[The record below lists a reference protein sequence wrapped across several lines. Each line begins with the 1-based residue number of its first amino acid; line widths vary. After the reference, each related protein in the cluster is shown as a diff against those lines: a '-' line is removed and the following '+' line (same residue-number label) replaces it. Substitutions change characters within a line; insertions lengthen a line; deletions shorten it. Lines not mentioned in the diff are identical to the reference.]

1 MKNNYLSQ
9 KSCLILL
16 FALLPFLFYGQT
28 EKTENTEV
36 NKSEVKFEP
45 HWLINANIGAMQYYG
60 DVAEKSDPFS
70 QMAHGTAWGY
80 GIILG
85 RQFSPVLG
93 LRGQF
98 LAGKIKSKKDK
109 YKGGAPANLS
119 FESTVIEFNVH
130 GTVNFSNW
138 FFKYKPDRLFSI
150 YGFLGIG
157 LTNFEGETKQN
168 GKIIHSFGHGA
179 GKGLGG
185 RQIEG
190 VIPIG
195 TGLEIRLNDKFTV
208 NLETSM
214 HGVGNDE
221 LDGVKGGSDYD
232 VYGYT
237 SAGLTYKFNF
247 TSGLNKMLN
256 EYENVTFESTS
267 EVLEENNDKIEVE
280 IKGNIPEK
288 YFNKKAAMLFTPV
301 LTYEGGETMLEPIT
315 LQGEEVIGDGIV
327 INYNEGGNFTYTDVI
342 DYVPGMN
349 KSELSVTPIAY
360 IVKETIHKNGQDIK
374 IRETFI
380 ELGERKLADGVI
392 YTSKRIVN
400 DENILISPHK
410 FVKSSIAIEK
420 AEIFFPVNKYYL
432 NWKLPLNK
440 EIQSK
445 DKLKGISEF
454 IEKGWKI
461 KNIKIDGWA
470 SPEGEETFNENL
482 SENRAKTA
490 TTYMQKAIKKLIRA
504 KNSLIAIKD
513 SKKDIDYIVNF
524 HGPDWKGF
532 LIDLQKSSIADKKII
547 LNVIKSASP
556 EKREQEIRNMILIY
570 PEIEE
575 TILPPLRRAN
585 ITVDCFEPKRTD
597 GEIAKLSTTHPDS
610 LSINELLYSATL
622 TKDVKAKNRIYKSA
636 SILYPKC
643 WRALS
648 DAAATETKLG
658 NLEKAEVYLQK
669 AIKIAPNSGI
679 IENNLGVVNCRLN
692 EYSKAEDHFNKA
704 QKLGENENYNLGIIM
719 ITKGEYDEAIKLFG
733 RTKCKYNIGLA
744 YLLNKDFDQAEKALK
759 CAPKTAETF
768 YLLAIIGAKTEN
780 TSLMYENLVKAIK
793 INKAYKIQ
801 AKNDREFLQYENE
814 PDFQSLVN

>member
-1 MKNNYLSQ
+1 MKSNYLSQ
-9 KSCLILL
+9 KACLIFL

-28 EKTENTEV
+28 EKTEDTEI
-36 NKSEVKFEP
+36 KPEVKFEP
-45 HWLINANIGAMQYYG
+45 HWLINGNVGALQYYG
-60 DVAEKSDPFS
+60 DVAEKDDPFS

-80 GIILG
+80 GLMFG

-98 LAGKIKSKKDK
+98 LAGTIKSKKDK
-109 YKGGAPANLS
+109 YKNGAPANLS
-119 FESTVIEFNVH
+119 FESKVIEFNAH

-157 LTNFEGETKQN
+157 LSNFKGETKQN
-168 GKIIHSFGHGA
+168 GKVINRVGYHGI
-179 GKGLGG
+179 GLGG
-185 RQIEG
+185 RELEG
-190 VIPIG
+190 MIPIG
-195 TGLEIRLNDKFTV
+195 TGLEIRLNDKFAV
-208 NLETSM
+208 NLETSV
-214 HGVGNDE
+214 HGINTDI
-221 LDGVKGGSDYD
+221 LDGVEGASRYD
-232 VYGYT
+232 AYGYT

-247 TSGLNKMLN
+247 TSGLSKMLK
-256 EYENVTFESTS
+256 EYENVTFETTPT
-267 EVLEENNDKIEVE
+267 VLEENGDKVEVT
-280 IKGNIPEK
+280 IKGHIPEK
-288 YFNKKAAMLFTPV
+288 YFNKKAAVLLVPV
-301 LTYEGGETMLEPIT
+301 LTYEGGETILDPIT

-327 INYNEGGNFTYTDVI
+327 INYNEGGTFIYTDVI
-342 DYVPGMN
+342 DYKPEMN

-360 IVKETIHKNGQDIK
+360 IVKETIHNNGQDIK
-374 IRETFI
+374 IREKFV

-392 YTSKRIVN
+392 YTAKRIVN
-400 DENILISPHK
+400 NEKILISPHQYK
-410 FVKSSIAIEK
+410 KVTIVTEK
-420 AEIFFPVNKYYL
+420 ANIFFPVNKYYL

-440 EIQSK
+440 TTESK
-445 DKLKGISEF
+445 DKLKGIADF

-461 KNIKIDGWA
+461 KDIKIDGWA
-470 SPEGEETFNENL
+470 SPEGEETFNEGL

-490 TTYMQKAIKKLIRA
+490 TDYMQKTIKKLIRA
-504 KNSLIAIKD
+504 KNSLLIIKD

-532 LIDLQKSSIADKKII
+532 LVDLQKSSIPDKKII
-547 LNVIKSASP
+547 LNVIKSAFP

-575 TILPPLRRAN
+575 NILPPLRRAN
-585 ITVDCFEPKRTD
+585 ITVDCFEPKKTD
-597 GEIAKLSTTHPDS
+597 EEIAKLSTTYPDS
-610 LSINELLYSATL
+610 LTVNELLFSATL
-622 TKDVKAKNRIYKSA
+622 TNDIKAKNRIYKSA

-643 WRALS
+643 WRALN

-658 NLEKAEVYLQK
+658 NLDKAEVYLQK
-669 AIKIAPNSGI
+669 AFKLAPNSGI
-679 IENNLGVVNCRLN
+679 VENNRGVVACKLN

-733 RTKCKYNIGLA
+733 KTKCKYNIGLA
-744 YLLNKDFDQAEKALK
+744 YLLNKDHDQAEKVLK

-768 YLLAIIGAKTEN
+768 YLLAIIGARTEN

-793 INKAYKIQ
+793 IKNAYKIQ
-801 AKNDREFLQYENE
+801 AKNDREFLQYENA
-814 PDFQSLVN
+814 PDFQSLIN

>member
-1 MKNNYLSQ
+1 MKNNHLNP
-9 KSCLILL
+9 KACLIFL

-28 EKTENTEV
+28 EKTENTEIK
-36 NKSEVKFEP
+36 KSEVKFEP
-45 HWLINANIGAMQYYG
+45 YWLINGNIGAMQYFG
-60 DVAEKSDPFS
+60 DVAEKGDPFS

-80 GIILG
+80 GIMLG

-98 LAGKIKSKKDK
+98 LAGNIKSKKDK

-119 FESTVIEFNVH
+119 FESTVIEFNAH

-138 FFKYKPDRLFSI
+138 FFKYKSDRLFSI

-179 GKGLGG
+179 GNGLGG

-214 HGVGNDE
+214 HGVSDDE
-221 LDGVKGGSDYD
+221 LDGVKGGSNYD

-247 TSGLNKMLN
+247 TSGLNKMLK

-267 EVLEENNDKIEVE
+267 AVLEANGDKIEVE

-288 YFNKKAAMLFTPV
+288 YFNKKAAILFTPV
-301 LTYEGGETMLEPIT
+301 LTYEGGETILEPFT
-315 LQGEEVIGDGIV
+315 LKGEEVIGDGIV
-327 INYNEGGNFTYTDVI
+327 INYEDGGTFTYTDVI
-342 DYVPGMN
+342 DYTPELN

-360 IVKETIHKNGQDIK
+360 IVSYTLHNKGQDIK
-374 IRETFI
+374 IKEKFV
-380 ELGERKLADGVI
+380 ELGERKLADGII
-392 YTSKRIVN
+392 YTAKRVVN
-400 DENILISPHK
+400 DGHILFSPLEYEK
-410 FVKSSIAIEK
+410 VTIVAKK
-420 AEIFFPVNKYYL
+420 AELFFPVNKYYL
-432 NWKLPLNK
+432 NWNLPLNK
-440 EIQSK
+440 VTESK
-445 DKLKGISEF
+445 NKLKGITDF
-454 IEKGWKI
+454 IKKGWEI

-470 SPEGEETFNENL
+470 SPEGEETYNENL

-490 TTYMQKAIKKLIRA
+490 TDYIQKVIKKLIRA
-504 KNSLIAIKD
+504 RKSLLTIKN

-532 LIDLQKSSIADKKII
+532 LVDLQKSSISDKKII

-575 TILPPLRRAN
+575 NILPPLRRAN
-585 ITVDCFEPKRTD
+585 ITVDCFKPKKTD
-597 GEIAKLSTTHPDS
+597 EEIAKLSTTHPDS
-610 LSINELLYSATL
+610 LTVNELLFSATL
-622 TKDVKAKNRIYKSA
+622 TNDVKAKIRIYNTA
-636 SILYPKC
+636 SVLYPKC
-643 WRALS
+643 WRALN
-648 DAAATETKLG
+648 DAAAIETKLG
-658 NLEKAEVYLQK
+658 HLDKAEVYLQK
-669 AIKIAPNSGI
+669 AIRLAPNSGI
-679 IENNLGVVNCRLN
+679 VENNFGIIACKLN

-704 QKLGENENYNLGIIM
+704 QKLGKNENYNLGIIM

-733 RTKCKYNIGLA
+733 KTKCKYNVGLA
-744 YLLNKDFDQAEKALK
+744 YLLNKDYDQAEKALK

-768 YLLAIIGAKTEN
+768 YLLAITGARTEN

-793 INKAYKIQ
+793 IDNAYKIQ
-801 AKNDREFLQYENE
+801 AKNDREFLEYENA
-814 PDFQSLVN
+814 PDFQSLIN